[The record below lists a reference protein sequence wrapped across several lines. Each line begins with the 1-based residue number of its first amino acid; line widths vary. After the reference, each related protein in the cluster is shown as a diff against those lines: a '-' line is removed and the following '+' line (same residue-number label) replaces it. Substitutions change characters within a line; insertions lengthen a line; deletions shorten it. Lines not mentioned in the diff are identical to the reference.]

1 MDTLTGKDLKE
12 NTDENFLVCQKKIAK
27 VNSEINK
34 HVYGQEEVIEQIII
48 SLLCGGHA
56 LIIGL
61 PGLAKTR
68 IVNFMGLIL
77 GLETK
82 RVQFTPDLM
91 PGDILGTEVL
101 EEFKKSS
108 EFFKFLKGPIF
119 CQLLLADE
127 INRASPRTQS
137 ALLQAMQEKKVTIA
151 GKDYI
156 LPKPF
161 HVLATQNPIDQ
172 EGTYPLPEAQLDR
185 FLLNIQIKY
194 PDIKSEEKILL
205 LSSADDTIKPKNI
218 LNYKDI
224 LDFQKLIRDIP
235 VGKSIIDYILH
246 IISSTRPE
254 TSNIKSVKENIL
266 WGPSP
271 RASLSL
277 LAASKAR
284 AFLQN
289 RYSPSKFDVKSLINP
304 VLSHRINL
312 NISAKAEDVKLKDI
326 LDDVA
331 ERIDQQ

>member
-1 MDTLTGKDLKE
+1 MNTLSNKEKNENIDNSLKI
-12 NTDENFLVCQKKIAK
+12 FQKKISN
-27 VNSEINK
+27 VNAEINQL
-34 HVYGQEEVIEQIII
+34 VFGQEPVIEQIII

-68 IVNFMGLIL
+68 IVNFLGIIL

-82 RVQFTPDLM
+82 RIQFTPDLM
-91 PGDILGTEVL
+91 PGDIIGTEIL
-101 EEFKKSS
+101 DEQNKSNNY
-108 EFFKFLKGPIF
+108 FKFLKGPVF

-151 GKDYI
+151 GKDYF

-185 FLLNIQIKY
+185 FLMNIKINY
-194 PDIKSEEKILL
+194 PNLEAERKILL
-205 LSSADDTIKPKNI
+205 LSSKEDSIKPKNV
-218 LNYKDI
+218 LSSEEV
-224 LDFQKLIRDIP
+224 LDFQRLIREIP
-235 VGKSIIDYILH
+235 VGESVVKYILKF
-246 IISSTRPE
+246 INETRPE
-254 TSNIKSVKENIL
+254 TSNIKSVKDNIL

-271 RASLSL
+271 RASIAL
-277 LAASKAR
+277 LAASKAK
-284 AFLQN
+284 ALLEN
-289 RYSPSKFDVKSLINP
+289 RYSPSKLDVKSLIRP

-312 NISAKAEDVKLKDI
+312 NISARADNVNLEEI
-326 LDDVA
+326 LDDVNQ
-331 ERIDQQ
+331 RIEE